1 MAVDV
6 KLRERFRVAVQ
17 RPVLGVCERLL
28 LAEAAQVGLAPP
40 RGVVACRTAYKT
52 ALAVP
57 EACLTVVASV
67 PCNVR
72 TLLGVHANEGVDGV
86 ARQWLR
92 HRAMARGERESRED
106 SDYAEHGG
114 GDGRLRCPPLFYTA
128 LVGQTAVVGHW
139 QSLSV

>member
-28 LAEAAQVGLAPP
+28 LAEAAQVGLAPS
-40 RGVVACRTAYKT
+40 RGVVACRTAYET

-57 EACLTVVASV
+57 EACLTVVARV
-67 PCNVR
+67 PCYVR
-72 TLLGVHANEGVDGV
+72 TLLGVHANEGIDGV

-92 HRAMARGERESRED
+92 HRTMAGGERESRED
-106 SDYAEHGG
+106 GDYAQHDVEN
-114 GDGRLRCPPLFYTA
+114 DRLRCPPLYTA
-128 LVGQTAVVGHW
+128 LVGQAGGTEV
-139 QSLSV
+139 L